1 MNTHNERSNPAG
13 RANLRDPGGSRRGF
27 AVAFV
32 RAFTALQRAWR

>member
-13 RANLRDPGGSRRGF
+13 ANRRDPGGSRRGF